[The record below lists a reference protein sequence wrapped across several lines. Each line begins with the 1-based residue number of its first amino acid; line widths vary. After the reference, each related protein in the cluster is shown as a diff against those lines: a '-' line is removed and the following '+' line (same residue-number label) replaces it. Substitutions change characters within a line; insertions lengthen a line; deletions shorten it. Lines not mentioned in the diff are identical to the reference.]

1 MAKTAKDVMQMIKD
15 NDIKMVDF
23 KMVDINGQFRHVT
36 IPAQNFSE
44 DTMKDGVGFDASNY
58 GYAVVEKSDMVF
70 IPDPD
75 TALIDPF
82 CEIPTLSMT
91 GNAMIIDYPENRPL
105 AQYPRNIVLAA
116 EQYMKDT
123 GIADEMLI
131 LPEFE
136 FYLFDDVAWDVSHNR
151 IAAEIDASQAPWN
164 TYNEGYGNV
173 IGSQKAYHVAKPLD
187 TSFECRSE
195 MCMEIE
201 KAGIP
206 VKYHH
211 PEVGAAGQFEIEP
224 KLGKMSKMADGTM
237 MIKYIIRNVDA
248 KYGKTATFMPKPVY
262 NEAGSG
268 MHVHMLLLKNGQP
281 VFSDDNGYSHLS
293 EAAHFFM
300 GGLLKHISA
309 LCALTNP
316 STNSFKRL
324 VPGFEAPVTVGY
336 ATSNRSAV
344 IRIPAYAK
352 TPNMRRFELRNPD
365 ATCNPYF
372 AYAAI
377 LMAGLDGIKNKIDPH
392 KNGWGPYDVN
402 LYTLSDKEKKK
413 LKQLPTRLDDA
424 LDALE
429 KDHAFLC
436 EGGVFPEEL
445 IKNFVKTK
453 RAELAQFN
461 AIPHPAEFD
470 KYFNC

>member
-1 MAKTAKDVMQMIKD
+1 MAKTAKDVMQMIAD

-36 IPAQNFSE
+36 IPAQNFNE

-82 CEIPTLSMT
+82 CDIPTLSMT

-105 AQYPRNIVLAA
+105 AQYPRNIVQAA

-151 IAAEIDASQAPWN
+151 IAAEIDADQAPWN

-237 MIKYIIRNVDA
+237 MIKYIIRNVAA

-413 LKQLPTRLDDA
+413 LKQLPSRLDDA

-429 KDHAFLC
+429 KDHAFLT